1 MKNFNKKGFLR
12 LVISI
17 IVIGLMV
24 FPVCNSASINTNK
37 IKVYE
42 ENDIIDNTGGD
53 KSSEYWALLVGV
65 GVYYKNPDQD
75 RPSMLEAVDKL
86 HSTLL
91 TSHNW
96 EADHIH
102 VLKASDATLFNLI
115 RELIW
120 LIRKEKKGDT
130 TLLYITTHGARLRN
144 KDDLPMDLPPK
155 DENDGD
161 DEALVMY
168 YGFERWYDFMTD
180 DMLKFFLRF
189 MQSDGVCMIIDS
201 CFGGGFNDP
210 MKAGRS
216 QTFVSSSAEEFTK
229 GFLDDISAKG
239 RVVMMSSTEEEYSYG
254 SIFTD
259 FISEGFNG
267 WADLF
272 GNNDG
277 INTAEESFNF
287 AYPWVVLFS
296 DGRQHPTI
304 VDEYSGDLPITY
316 I

>member
-1 MKNFNKKGFLR
+1 MKKFNKKGFLR
-12 LVISI
+12 LLISI

-42 ENDIIDNTGGD
+42 ETDLLEYKGGG
-53 KSSEYWALLVGV
+53 KGSEYWALLVGV
-65 GVYYKNPDQD
+65 GVYYKNPDQN
-75 RPSMLEAVDKL
+75 RPDMLEAVDML
-86 HSTLL
+86 HTTLL
-91 TSHNW
+91 TSSNW
-96 EADHIH
+96 QADHIH

-120 LIRKEKKGDT
+120 LIRKEKQGDT
-130 TLLYITTHGARLRN
+130 TLLYITTHGARLVN
-144 KDDLPMDLPPK
+144 KDGLPMDLPPK

-180 DMLKFFLRF
+180 DMLRFFLRF

-210 MKAGRS
+210 IKAGIS
-216 QTFVSSSAEEFTK
+216 SNIESSSAEEFTK
-229 GFLDDISAKG
+229 GFLDDIAAKG

-254 SIFTD
+254 SIFSE

-272 GNNDG
+272 GNNDR
-277 INTAEESFNF
+277 INTAEETFNF

-304 VDEYSGDLPITY
+304 VDEYSGELPITY